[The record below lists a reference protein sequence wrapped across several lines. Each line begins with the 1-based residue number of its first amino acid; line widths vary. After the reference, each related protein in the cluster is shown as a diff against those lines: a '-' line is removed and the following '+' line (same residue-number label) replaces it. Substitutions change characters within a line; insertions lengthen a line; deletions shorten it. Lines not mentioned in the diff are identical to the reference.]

1 MDKPGFIVPPPWL
14 VPERDDESTVP
25 AEDVAPASFPAFLPA
40 PIGGMPAPA
49 LPPHSVPAPEEPSVA
64 GWRLTLDD
72 GQSIVVTGAL
82 VLGRDPA
89 EVASR
94 PLAGLVRVHD
104 PARSVSKT
112 HAVIDPG
119 GQTLSVTDLGSTNG
133 VSITAPDGRVT
144 DLDPGGQGFLE
155 SGSRLIL
162 GEFGVAVSRE

>member
-14 VPERDDESTVP
+14 VPERDGESTVP
-25 AEDVAPASFPAFLPA
+25 AAEAAPASFPAFLPA
-40 PIGGMPAPA
+40 PIGGMPASA
-49 LPPHSVPAPEEPSVA
+49 PPPRSVPAPEEPSVA

-72 GQSIVVTGAL
+72 GQSIAVTGAL

-89 EVASR
+89 QVASR
-94 PLAGLVRVHD
+94 PHAGLVPVHD

-133 VSITAPDGRVT
+133 VSITAPDGLVT
-144 DLDPGGQGFLE
+144 DLDPGGHGFLE

-162 GEFGVAVSRE
+162 GEFGVTVSRE

>member
-25 AEDVAPASFPAFLPA
+25 AEDVVPASFPAFLPA

-49 LPPHSVPAPEEPSVA
+49 LPPRSVPAPEQSSVA
-64 GWRLTLDD
+64 AWRLTLDD
-72 GQSIVVTGAL
+72 GQSIVVTGTL

-94 PLAGLVRVHD
+94 PHAGLVRVHD

-133 VSITAPDGRVT
+133 VSITDPDGRVT
-144 DLDPGGQGFLE
+144 DLDPNGQGILE
-155 SGSRLIL
+155 AGSRLIL
-162 GEFGVAVSRE
+162 GEFGVTVSRE